1 MVKKRRPHSSAFK
14 AKVALSAVR
23 GLKTMSELSS
33 DFDVH
38 PQMIAQWK
46 KKLLTEAEA
55 IFERPGSKSKQNK
68 ESNEAELYQQIDKL
82 QIELEWLKKKSEL
95 FD

>member
-1 MVKKRRPHSSAFK
+1 MVKKRRPHSSSFK

-23 GLKTMSELSS
+23 GLKTMSELAS
-33 DFDVH
+33 DYDVH

-46 KKLLTEAEA
+46 KKLLSEAEE

-68 ESNEAELYQQIDKL
+68 ESNEAELYQQIGKL
-82 QIELEWLKKKSEL
+82 QMELEWLKKKSEL

>member
-1 MVKKRRPHSSAFK
+1 MSKKRRPHSAAFK
-14 AKVALSAVR
+14 AKVALAAVR
-23 GLKTMSELSS
+23 GLKTMSELGS

-46 KKLLTEAEA
+46 KRLLSEAEE
-55 IFERPGSKSKQNK
+55 IFERPGSKSKQK
-68 ESNEAELYQQIDKL
+68 QESNEAELFQQIGKL
-82 QIELEWLKKKSEL
+82 QMELEWLKKKSNL

>member
-1 MVKKRRPHSSAFK
+1 MVKKRRPHSSSFK

-33 DFDVH
+33 DFDIH

-46 KKLLTEAEA
+46 KKLLSEAGE

-68 ESNEAELYQQIDKL
+68 ESNEAELYQQIGKL
-82 QIELEWLKKKSEL
+82 QMELECPC
-95 FD
+95 